1 MALGCGVLWLA
12 RLLIQFFG
20 YSSEL
25 WRGKRFETCVHF
37 LFIGF
42 WSYLSTIFL
51 VVGLG

>member
-1 MALGCGVLWLA
+1 MALGYGVFWLA

-20 YSSEL
+20 YSAEL
-25 WRGKRFETCVHF
+25 WRGKRFESCVHF

-42 WSYLSTIFL
+42 WSYLSTIFI